1 MAQDLLPTEYMQ
13 FSSAECRER
22 IAHRK
27 EQLGLR
33 VAILAHHY
41 QSDEVFAFADLTG
54 DSLKLSR
61 LAAEQ
66 KEAEFI
72 VFCGVHFMAESAA
85 VLAGEHQAVVLPN
98 LLAGCNMADMAEA
111 GDVEAAL
118 EELRRETSVRVIPI
132 AYVNTTAAVKA
143 AVGRAGG
150 ACCTSSNVANVFR
163 WALAPR
169 DRGGAGAEKIL
180 CVPDQ
185 HLGRNTACTLGY
197 KESDCAVYDPALAG
211 GGLTAAATAKATFV
225 LWKGHCYVHQL
236 FRPEHVAKVR
246 REHPGIRVIVHPE
259 CPRPVVQLADMSGS
273 TEQIIH
279 AVSTAQPGSRW
290 AVGTEST
297 LVRRLARQHT
307 DRFVCVLSESTAVCA
322 MMQRTD
328 LPHLLWV
335 LDSLSAG
342 QVVNRVTV
350 PPEVAE
356 ASRLSLDRMLAAR
369 PVIEAAKREGSRQ

>member
-1 MAQDLLPTEYMQ
+1 MQ
-13 FSSAECRER
+13 LSTDECRR
-22 IAHRK
+22 RVAQRK
-27 EQLGLR
+27 QQLGSRL
-33 VAILAHHY
+33 VILGHHY
-41 QSDEVFAFADLTG
+41 QPDEVFAFADLTG

-61 LAAEQ
+61 QAAEHKQ
-66 KEAEFI
+66 AEFI

-98 LLAGCNMADMAEA
+98 LLAGCNMADMSDA
-111 GDVEAAL
+111 GDVEAAMD
-118 EELRRETSVRVIPI
+118 ELTRETSARVIPI

-143 AVGRAGG
+143 AVGRLGG

-169 DRGGAGAEKIL
+169 ESGGAGADKIL

-185 HLGRNTACTLGY
+185 HLGRNTACLLGY
-197 KESDCAVYDPALAG
+197 TEGDCAVYDPRLPV
-211 GGLTAAATAKATFV
+211 GGLTPQAIARAKFI

-259 CPRPVVQLADMSGS
+259 CPREVVRLADMVGS

-279 AVSTAQPGSRW
+279 AVNASPPGSRW

-322 MMQRTD
+322 MMQRID

-335 LDSLSAG
+335 LDSLAGG

-350 PPEVAE
+350 APDVA
-356 ASRLSLDRMLAAR
+356 AQSRLALDRMLAIQ
-369 PVIEAAKREGSRQ
+369 PVREAAGR